1 MNKEN
6 ILWNQKKIIDSLTS
20 FTLLDFKSYPS
31 AILWFSGCNMRCD
44 FCYNPEIVLGKGK
57 YTFDDIRDFLESR
70 KNLLKGVVLCGGEPT
85 IHKELYYLSKELKLM
100 GFKIKLDTNGLNTDL
115 IKSLI
120 DDRLVDFI
128 ALDFKAIGD
137 KFKLITKTDQFKE
150 FKKTVQ
156 LLIGGTIEYEIRTTY
171 HEQLLSLDDIS
182 KMLDFLQS
190 CNYEKTY
197 YFQNFIGNKTTL
209 GKIEE
214 MNSKNLSK
222 IIKQNYP
229 FDIKF
234 RNF

>member
-6 ILWNQKKIIDSLTS
+6 ILWNQKKIIDSLTP

-44 FCYNPEIVLGKGK
+44 FCYNPEIVLSKGK
-57 YTFDDIRDFLESR
+57 YTFDDIKGFIESR

-85 IHKELYYLSKELKLM
+85 IHKELYYLSKELKSM
-100 GFKIKLDTNGLNTDL
+100 GFKIKLDTNGLNSDL

-120 DDRLVDFI
+120 DDQLVDFI
-128 ALDFKAIGD
+128 ALDFKAMGD
-137 KFKLITKTDQFKE
+137 KFNLITKTDQFKQ

-156 LLIGGTIEYEIRTTY
+156 LLIGSTIEYEIRTTY
-171 HEQLLSLDDIS
+171 HEKLLSLDDIY
-182 KMLDFLQS
+182 KMLNFLKS
-190 CNYEKTY
+190 CNYKKNY
-197 YFQNFIGNKTTL
+197 YFQNFISNKTTL

-214 MNSKNLSK
+214 INSKNLSK
-222 IIKQNYP
+222 IINQNYP